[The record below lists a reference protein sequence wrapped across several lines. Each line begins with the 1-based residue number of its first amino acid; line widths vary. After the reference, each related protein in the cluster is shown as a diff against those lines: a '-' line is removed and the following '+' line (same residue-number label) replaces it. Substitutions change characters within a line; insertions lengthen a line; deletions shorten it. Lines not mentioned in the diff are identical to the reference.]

1 MRQTLPNY
9 ARKVSF
15 YRQARAEKRRAP
27 FLFGATG
34 GLTGFLVAVAL
45 AVGAAGCGGDTANRE
60 RATEKTGPTYTIVFV
75 DPTTG
80 ARSPE
85 IKSALRDTLRRIADR
100 GLRRQ
105 GSQIRA
111 FALRQQTE
119 AKTPQVHVKN
129 AIAPLEETQFA
140 DREAMQKAQVQ
151 QQRNALLKKAD
162 TTLQNFF
169 GLTQK
174 KLLSKQGGDKNG
186 YRSDV
191 LGSIRVL
198 REEVGD
204 EWTQEK
210 RNVRVYYL
218 SDMFHAVPES
228 KYRNFEVRP
237 PESIQ
242 QARQWARKD
251 AKAFRKTLRRA
262 ERSKDKPVL
271 SGLTIRMVP
280 GESATRAGAQA
291 VKTYWK
297 RFFSELGAKEIT
309 YN

>member
-1 MRQTLPNY
+1 MP
-9 ARKVSF
+9 S
-15 YRQARAEKRRAP
+15 YRQARAEKRRAS
-27 FLFGATG
+27 FLFGAAG
-34 GLTGFLVAVAL
+34 GLTGLLVAVAL
-45 AVGAAGCGGDTANRE
+45 AIGAAGCETDMAGRDPAS
-60 RATEKTGPTYTIVFV
+60 EKRGPTYTIVFV

-80 ARSPE
+80 ASSPE
-85 IKSALRDTLRRIADR
+85 IKSAFRDTLRQIANR
-100 GLRRQ
+100 GLRGQ

-129 AIAPLEETQFA
+129 EIAPPEESQFA

-151 QQRNALLKKAD
+151 QRQNALLEKAD
-162 TTLQNFF
+162 TTLRNFF
-169 GLTQK
+169 ALTQE

-186 YRSDV
+186 YRSDI

-198 REEVGD
+198 HEEVG
-204 EWTQEK
+204 EKWTHQE

-218 SDMFHAVPES
+218 SDMFHAVPEG

-262 ERSKDKPVL
+262 EKSKEEPVL
-271 SGLTIRMVP
+271 SGLSIRMVP